1 MPSIPEMKKISN
13 KITAP
18 KHQYPSHFFVT
29 NLHIQDPDTCFGRP
43 SFSNERQIQIQKKA
57 ILISQNDLA

>member
-1 MPSIPEMKKISN
+1 MPSIPEMEKISN

-29 NLHIQDPDTCFGRP
+29 NLHIQDPDTCFGQP
-43 SFSNERQIQIQKKA
+43 PFSNERQSQIQM
-57 ILISQNDLA
+57 